1 MTNEDYSKVPPP
13 HLLKKFSEQARE
25 DSQKRGH
32 PGYCKTFAKLCIN
45 WAFQEAAMD
54 DLRVASAEVSGAAS
68 QPGSSSEIE
77 RRSDI
82 VVSPEL
88 IEQWR
93 NEWIYKVPHGVDE
106 LDFLAQR
113 GAQWGADQELEACCE
128 WVKSKQTYWAHDEL
142 RAARRP
148 KPSSLKEQ
156 AMQALCRFMAS
167 EGHEDCTEEEVADDF
182 TTIRRALEQL
192 PDSIVVFPSQ
202 C

>member
-1 MTNEDYSKVPPP
+1 MTQEDYSKVPPP

-113 GAQWGADQELEACCE
+113 GAQWGADQELEACCALMDDWGLDGE
-128 WVKSKQTYWAHDEL
+128 DL
-142 RAARRP
+142 MLCRRP
-148 KPSSLKEQ
+148 KPPSLKEQ
-156 AMQALCRFMAS
+156 SLKHLDVMERD
-167 EGHEDCTEEEVADDF
+167 GHYLPEILQDL
-182 TTIRRALEQL
+182 RRAVEKL
-192 PDSIVVFPSQ
+192 DD
-202 C
+202 